1 VLIALMSL
9 MVALIRGLVGE
20 RTLGRRAFV
29 PQPA

>member
-9 MVALIRGLVGE
+9 AVALIQWSVGE

-29 PQPA
+29 PVPA